1 MLNFDELFGDGL
13 RVRVRTGRKV
23 DDKHVTEAIA
33 VNPAAWP
40 KEFVALVFEAGA
52 RAVVAEK
59 LNTIATEGGKKLEA
73 ARALFGEADRGEM
86 PKDCVRVRG
95 AGGGASDPV
104 LVEAIKLARVDLMT
118 FAKVKNM
125 VEAAKDAR
133 IGKFFTVS
141 ANGSVSDN
149 VQAFEAF
156 IAKNDPTKDY
166 TGRAKAIVSAR
177 VAGAA
182 DDIELEL

>member
-1 MLNFDELFGDGL
+1 MLNFEELFPQGL

-33 VNPAAWP
+33 VNVAAWP
-40 KEFVALVFEAGA
+40 ADFLAMVFESGA
-52 RAVVAEK
+52 RAIVAEK
-59 LNTIATEGGKKLEA
+59 LNTISTEGGKKLEA

-95 AGGGASDPV
+95 AGGSTTDPV

-141 ANGSVSDN
+141 ASGSVSDN
-149 VQAFEAF
+149 VQAFESF
-156 IAKNDPTKDY
+156 IAKNDPAKDY

-177 VAGAA
+177 VAVAE
-182 DDIELEL
+182 DFVLDLE